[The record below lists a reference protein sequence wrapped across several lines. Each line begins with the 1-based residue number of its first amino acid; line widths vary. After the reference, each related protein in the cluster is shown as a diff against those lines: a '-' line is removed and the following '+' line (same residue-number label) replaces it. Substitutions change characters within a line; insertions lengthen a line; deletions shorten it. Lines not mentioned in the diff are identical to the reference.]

1 MIKIGTFSTFLATSG
16 TSSNASRCDDFK
28 NFNLSFFQF

>member
-1 MIKIGTFSTFLATSG
+1 MIKIGTFSTFAATSG

-28 NFNLSFFQF
+28 KF